1 MQKTTPDQLA
11 HFFALSLDLFCV
23 ADSDGYFRMLNDA
36 WGRTLGYS
44 LDELLAVPYI
54 NFVHPEDLNATVT
67 VQQGLDDGLQVLD
80 FENRYLTKDGNW
92 RWLSWKAVPQADGT
106 IYAVAR
112 DITSQKEDEKATEQ
126 LLIRLEQTNHEL
138 DQFAYI
144 VSHDLKSPLRSIL
157 NLSQWIQEDL
167 GEALTTEVAAH
178 IALLQ
183 VRAGKMQQMIDDLL
197 QYAKTGRNEKPVVE
211 VDLNHLILEIQ
222 GVQQIPVGFRIEIP
236 QPLLNVFGHPVELF
250 QLFQNLISN
259 AIKYRKSDMGFVS
272 ITQSD
277 LGDYWRFEVADNGI
291 GIDAN
296 HHQRIFEVFQRLH
309 TSEEIDGTGIGLAL
323 VKKIIE
329 RMGGSIVVH
338 SQKGSGATF
347 SFTWPK

>member
-23 ADSDGYFRMLNDA
+23 ADSEGYFRLLNDA
-36 WGRTLGYS
+36 WGKTLGYS

-54 NFVHPEDLNATVT
+54 TFVHPDDLNATVT
-67 VQQGLDDGLQVLD
+67 VQQGLEDGLQVLD

-92 RWLSWKAVPQADGT
+92 KWLSWKAVPQTDGT

-126 LLIRLEQTNHEL
+126 LLLKLEQTNHEL
-138 DQFAYI
+138 DQFSYI

-167 GEALTTEVAAH
+167 GDALMPEVAAH

-197 QYAKTGRNEKPVVE
+197 EYAKTGRNEKPLVE
-211 VDLNHLILEIQ
+211 VDLNQLLLEIQ
-222 GVQQIPVGFRIEIP
+222 GVQQLPNGFHIDMPLPLEPVY
-236 QPLLNVFGHPVELF
+236 GHPVELF

-259 AIKYRKSDMGFVS
+259 AIKYRASDDGFVR

-277 LGDYWRFEVADNGI
+277 LGDFWGFEVADNGI
-291 GIDAN
+291 GINAQ
-296 HHQRIFEVFQRLH
+296 HHSRIFEVFQRLH

-329 RMGGSIVVH
+329 RMGGSISVQ
-338 SQKGSGATF
+338 SQKGHGAVF
-347 SFTWPK
+347 EFTWPK